1 MKVTADLP
9 KNLCNLGGL
18 SKYNSFISD
27 HTYKLTMFVLSSI
40 FLINSAIYE
49 SVIFLYDHLEEVG
62 SKLLTPSSATNQRL
76 MSPAMAT
83 KKAEKLAP
91 QLPRGILQE
100 DVRQVHGIQQPEH
113 RHAEP
118 GNGPVFRN
126 GNTAPVFRN
135 GNADSQVPTIM
146 GMGGG
151 GSTTSPQE
159 PDNNRQA
166 QSKNG
171 CCISSSWESDNVRQ
185 AQSKQRGVITSP
197 QESDNYRQ
205 AQSKQRGVTTSPQE
219 SDNHRQAQSKQ
230 KGATTDPQPEANG
243 TKKAT

>member
-1 MKVTADLP
+1 MSV
-9 KNLCNLGGL
+9 
-18 SKYNSFISD
+18 
-27 HTYKLTMFVLSSI
+27 VLVSI
-40 FLINSAIYE
+40 INS
-49 SVIFLYDHLEEVG
+49 VISIVSYFFMITREVG
-62 SKLLTPSSATNQRL
+62 SKLLTPGSATNQRL

-100 DVRQVHGIQQPEH
+100 DVRQVHGMQQLSVSEH
-113 RHAEP
+113 RHAEA
-118 GNGPVFRN
+118 VFEYHADRRN
-126 GNTAPVFRN
+126 
-135 GNADSQVPTIM
+135 QVPIIM

-151 GSTTSPQE
+151 RSTTSPQE

-219 SDNHRQAQSKQ
+219 SDNHL
-230 KGATTDPQPEANG
+230 
-243 TKKAT
+243 